1 MRRPKQFSGLSFPSM
16 KKCSECSRMSECED
30 TGLSSFAEKLILW
43 DCESFYFTFRRL
55 EEMEKRPVFDGN
67 LEKHIREMR
76 QYEASHRNIPDL
88 TSPLIVNGTL
98 ATELALKFLIF
109 KENGAFDCIHD
120 LKMLYENLP
129 EAHKTILTDR
139 LCSQAHQSPETLE
152 FQLTNIAKDFETF
165 RYSFEQ
171 QYLGY
176 SNFLLDF
183 IHIVCDYA
191 LSFKPEYQDKEE
203 NFETEDEQ

>member
-1 MRRPKQFSGLSFPSM
+1 MRRPKQFSGLSFLPM
-16 KKCSECSRMSECED
+16 KKCSGCSRLDECKGTD
-30 TGLSSFAEKLILW
+30 LSPFAAKLILW
-43 DCESFYFTFRRL
+43 DCESFYFTFKQL

-67 LEKHIREMR
+67 LAKHIREMR

-98 ATELALKFLIF
+98 ATELALKFLIY
-109 KENGAFDCIHD
+109 KENGTFDCIHD
-120 LKMLYENLP
+120 LKMLYEYLP
-129 EAHKTILTDR
+129 EPHKTILTDC
-139 LCSQAHQSPETLE
+139 LCSQAYQSPETLE

-183 IHIVCDYA
+183 IRIVCDYA
-191 LSFKPEYQDKEE
+191 LSFKPEYQDKEDD
-203 NFETEDEQ
+203 FETEGDQ